1 VIHFADMTKKWRSVE
16 SQITVHPSLG
26 PTFAADFGRT
36 PHSAGASVTKLPS
49 LCSMRV
55 FPLSCL
61 KHNLRSKAFEDEEQ
75 SKVTPHS
82 NLYRCTKQTTG
93 GASSSGR
100 ASGISLSKQNGSGS
114 EGIST

>member
-1 VIHFADMTKKWRSVE
+1 LFSA
-16 SQITVHPSLG
+16 L
-26 PTFAADFGRT
+26 RT
-36 PHSAGASVTKLPS
+36 PWEVK
-49 LCSMRV
+49 
-55 FPLSCL
+55 CL
-61 KHNLRSKAFEDEEQ
+61 KMWER

-100 ASGISLSKQNGSGS
+100 ASCISLSKPKGSCS